1 MSFAETRSEAARGD
15 IRTISTVLE
24 MYKADTGSY
33 PTQRQGLEALC
44 TKPEDIDSSLSVCY
58 FERLPKDPWRNDY
71 VYVFP
76 GRKSRE
82 GFDLYTLGKDGETAT
97 AGNDPDDINNWD
109 PESGRSYYLRT
120 EITEGTVI
128 RRIGVLVLLVAC
140 GVYACGIII
149 RALRRES
156 T

>member
-1 MSFAETRSEAARGD
+1 
-15 IRTISTVLE
+15 
-24 MYKADTGSY
+24 MYKADTGY
-33 PTQRQGLEALC
+33 CPTQNQGLEALC
-44 TKPEDIDSSLSVCY
+44 AEPEEINSSLWGGPY
-58 FERLPKDPWRNDY
+58 FERLPKDPWGNDY
-71 VYVFP
+71 IYVFP
-76 GRKSRE
+76 GKNNRD

-109 PESGRSYYLRT
+109 PESGRSYYSRT
-120 EITEGTVI
+120 EITERTVI

-140 GVYACGIII
+140 GIYAGARAIIV